1 MSIFKWIGILSIAA
15 GCIGVGIDW
24 TSALRVRISTLR
36 AMEQSL
42 HLFRGFTETY
52 RLPLGIVCQ
61 KISEQVDAPVNLFYS
76 CLSESFIR
84 QDETQSSEIW
94 KRTIECMGR
103 AFDKEDQMLFLQ
115 IGDFIGVQNLDIQK
129 QVLNLCLEQI
139 QERICLL
146 ETDRPQKEKLYRVL
160 SLTAGGFL
168 IVLFL

>member
-52 RLPLGIVCQ
+52 RLPLGMVCQ

-94 KRTIECMGR
+94 KRT
-103 AFDKEDQMLFLQ
+103 
-115 IGDFIGVQNLDIQK
+115 
-129 QVLNLCLEQI
+129 LNVWGEH
-139 QERICLL
+139 
-146 ETDRPQKEKLYRVL
+146 
-160 SLTAGGFL
+160 L
-168 IVLFL
+168 IKKIRCFFYK

>member
-1 MSIFKWIGILSIAA
+1 MNILN
-15 GCIGVGIDW
+15 GMV
-24 TSALRVRISTLR
+24 
-36 AMEQSL
+36 
-42 HLFRGFTETY
+42 
-52 RLPLGIVCQ
+52 Q
-61 KISEQVDAPVNLFYS
+61 K
-76 CLSESFIR
+76 
-84 QDETQSSEIW
+84 
-94 KRTIECMGR
+94 
-103 AFDKEDQMLFLQ
+103 DQMLFLQ